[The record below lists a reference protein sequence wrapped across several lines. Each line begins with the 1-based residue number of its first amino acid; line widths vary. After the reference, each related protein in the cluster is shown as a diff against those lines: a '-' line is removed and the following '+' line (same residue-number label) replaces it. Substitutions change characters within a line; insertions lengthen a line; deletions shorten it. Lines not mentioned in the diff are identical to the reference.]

1 MKIFHILLSFIL
13 MTTHTVIFD
22 FIENATISSWNI
34 QDDRVMGGISQ
45 GKFELTKQG
54 HGRFY
59 GNVTVESNGGFSS
72 VQNNDLDIKVDLEHT
87 IRLKVKGDGNTY
99 QFRVQQSLN
108 IRESYIKE
116 FKTTGAWQTIEIKLG
131 DMTPSFRGR
140 KLNLPNFNHDAI
152 KHIRFLIGTKKVDQ
166 KFELIID
173 SIELHDI

>member
-1 MKIFHILLSFIL
+1 MSSKSPITIYNFNQKNGLSG
-13 MTTHTVIFD
+13 
-22 FIENATISSWNI
+22 WNI

-45 GKFELTKQG
+45 GKFELTEQG

-72 VQNNDLDIKVDLEHT
+72 VQNNDLDIKVDPGQT
-87 IRLKVKGDGNTY
+87 IRLIVKGDGNTY

-116 FKTTGAWQTIEIKLG
+116 FETTGEWQTIAIKLG

-166 KFELIID
+166 KFELLID
-173 SIELHDI
+173 SIELIDI